1 MWEIDGTRL
10 WNSLMDLARIG
21 GTARGGVRRLAL
33 TDADRRGRERFAQW
47 CRDAGMTVRVDAIG
61 NLFARRA
68 GADDAH
74 PAVLVGSHLDTQPEG
89 GRFDGAYGVL
99 AGLELVRTLNDR
111 GIVTD
116 KPIEIVS
123 WTNEEGAR
131 FAPAMLGSAV
141 FAGAMSLDAALAVRD
156 AHGVALADA
165 LDACGYRDPLRAA
178 WALGPHA
185 PCDPEVARVP
195 MRERVDA
202 YFEAHIEQGPVLERN
217 GTAIG
222 VVTGGQAIRWLDATV
237 TGVAAHAGTTPMPYR
252 KCALFASAEI
262 ALALEALA
270 ARRAPDALATIGQS
284 VIENASRNTIA
295 ERVAFSVDLRHPDDA
310 TLDAIER
317 ELRDA
322 CAHIAAR
329 RGVAVDIRSHWSS
342 PATPFDPACVA
353 LVEAAAR
360 RCGYTHERIVSGA
373 GHDAIHLARC
383 VPAAMVFIPCVGGL
397 SHNAAERALPE
408 HIAAGANVLLD
419 AVLARAGVHAQ
430 TARPARP
437 AHVRA
442 DIAAQLH

>member
-1 MWEIDGTRL
+1 MWQIDGMRL
-10 WNSLMDLARIG
+10 WDSLMALARIG

-47 CRDAGMTVRVDAIG
+47 CGDAGMTVRIDAIG

-74 PAVLVGSHLDTQPEG
+74 PAVLIGSHLDTQPEG

-116 KPIEIVS
+116 KPLEIVS

-131 FAPAMLGSAV
+131 FTPAMLGSAV
-141 FAGAMSLDAALAVRD
+141 FSGAMSLDAALAARD
-156 AHGVALADA
+156 ADGVALADA

-178 WALGPHA
+178 WARGQHA
-185 PCDPEVARVP
+185 SCDPEQVRA
-195 MRERVDA
+195 MLRERVDA
-202 YFEAHIEQGPVLERN
+202 YFEAHIEQGPVLERR
-217 GTAIG
+217 GKTIG

-252 KCALFASAEI
+252 KDALFASAEI
-262 ALALEALA
+262 ALALEALV
-270 ARRAPDALATIGQS
+270 ARHAPDALATIGQS
-284 VIENASRNTIA
+284 TIENASRNTIA
-295 ERVAFSVDLRHPDDA
+295 ERVVFSVDLRHPDDA
-310 TLDAIER
+310 RLDAVER

-322 CAHIAAR
+322 CAQIAAR
-329 RGVAVDIRSHWSS
+329 RGVTVDVAAHWSS
-342 PATPFDPACVA
+342 LATPFDPACIA
-353 LVEAAAR
+353 LVETAAQ
-360 RCGYTHERIVSGA
+360 RCGYTHARIVSGA

-383 VPAAMVFIPCVGGL
+383 VPTAMVFIPCVDGL

-408 HIAAGANVLLD
+408 HVAAGANVLLG
-419 AVLARAGVHAQ
+419 AVLARAGVHEQPAQ
-430 TARPARP
+430 
-437 AHVRA
+437 AHA
-442 DIAAQLH
+442 AEIAPQPH